1 MPNIAF
7 SFIDLISILLTSSLL
22 LLVGVSTAA
31 PLRTGPH
38 LGVEGGEGGGSALA
52 GGVPHLS
59 RLSHLSHLSDRGV
72 EGGVVQDRDGR
83 DGGIG
88 GAGGGHVV
96 QRDAGQRRR
105 TG

>member
-7 SFIDLISILLTSSLL
+7 SFIDLISTLLTSGLV

-52 GGVPHLS
+52 GGVP
-59 RLSHLSHLSDRGV
+59 HLSHLSDRGV

>member
-1 MPNIAF
+1 MPKIAF
-7 SFIDLISILLTSSLL
+7 SFIDLISILLTSSLV

-52 GGVPHLS
+52 GGVPNLS
-59 RLSHLSHLSDRGV
+59 NLSHLPDRGV

-96 QRDAGQRRR
+96 QRDAG
-105 TG
+105 

>member
-7 SFIDLISILLTSSLL
+7 SFIDLIPILLTSSLL

-52 GGVPHLS
+52 WRVPHI
-59 RLSHLSHLSDRGV
+59 SHLSHLSDRGV

>member
-1 MPNIAF
+1 MPKIAF
-7 SFIDLISILLTSSLL
+7 SFIDLISTLLTSGLL

-52 GGVPHLS
+52 GRVPHI
-59 RLSHLSHLSDRGV
+59 SHLSHLSDRGV